1 MGFKCTSFRDCTF
14 ENQTYKINAKYG
26 EGEIPHE
33 AKTGS
38 GPLLLSFS
46 FFADEQSI
54 HKVYSNT
61 YRIQI
66 KY

>member
-1 MGFKCTSFRDCTF
+1 MHDPT
-14 ENQTYKINAKYG
+14 EIALLKIKHIRLMPKYG
-26 EGEIPHE
+26 QGEIPHD

-46 FFADEQSI
+46 FFAHEQSI